1 MEHLIL
7 QKFHSQITLLLYQ
20 MIMLSKNRTKNLIKH
35 LQNDK
40 KLLKDYNVILSKYI
54 TEGILGDVTNETY
67 FTNCH

>member
-1 MEHLIL
+1 
-7 QKFHSQITLLLYQ
+7 

-54 TEGILGDVTNETY
+54 KEGILGDVTNETY